1 MTFLNL
7 IGRNIISIFVQNQL
21 CLHMLSTEDLIT
33 RIKTLM
39 DQHELNAS
47 SFAETIGVQR
57 SSISHVLSGRNKP
70 SLEFLAK
77 IETAFDEVSF
87 EWLLKGEENRAPIS
101 TPPPTR
107 SEISSGNE
115 SIKIPQ
121 KRIDK
126 PLPPPSSEDII
137 KIVHYYADG
146 SFDSFFKR

>member
-1 MTFLNL
+1 MLNTDSL
-7 IGRNIISIFVQNQL
+7 IA
-21 CLHMLSTEDLIT
+21 
-33 RIKTLM
+33 RIKVLM
-39 DQHELNAS
+39 EQHELNAS
-47 SFAETIGVQR
+47 SFAEIIGVQR

-77 IETAFDEVSF
+77 IEAAFEEVSF
-87 EWLLKGEENRAPIS
+87 EWLLKGEENKAPIS

-115 SIKIPQ
+115 SVKIAQ
-121 KRIDK
+121 KRTEE
-126 PLPPPSSEDII
+126 PLPPRSKEDIV

>member
-1 MTFLNL
+1 MLN
-7 IGRNIISIFVQNQL
+7 
-21 CLHMLSTEDLIT
+21 TEDLIT

-107 SEISSGNE
+107 YEISSGNE
-115 SIKIPQ
+115 LMKIPQ

>member
-1 MTFLNL
+1 MLNVDNL
-7 IGRNIISIFVQNQL
+7 IA
-21 CLHMLSTEDLIT
+21 
-33 RIKTLM
+33 RIKILM

-47 SFAETIGVQR
+47 SFAEMIGVQR

-87 EWLLKGEENRAPIS
+87 EWLLKGDLDNAPILPS
-101 TPPPTR
+101 TR
-107 SEISSGNE
+107 SEISPQNE
-115 SIKIPQ
+115 LTKIPQ
-121 KRIDK
+121 KSIEK
-126 PLPPPSSEDII
+126 PLTPAASEDIV